1 MVDIWRYSSKN
12 NKNSSISVMKC
23 RMYERDPGNGQ
34 NRFSFYRRVE
44 IERDGHRFIEHVPYE
59 EGSIKQGVLW
69 LNKRDDQR
77 AIELFRKNALKRID
91 DLERL
96 IEGRKRFI
104 RDVHVKEDKN
114 AN

>member
-1 MVDIWRYSSKN
+1 MVDVWRYSSKN

-23 RMYERDPGNGQ
+23 RMYERDHGNDRNQ
-34 NRFSFYRRVE
+34 FSFYRRVE
-44 IERDGHRFIEHVPYE
+44 IERDGHRFIELIPYE

-69 LNKRDDQR
+69 LGKRDDQR
-77 AIELFRKNALKRID
+77 AIELFRKNALNRID

-104 RDVHVKEDKN
+104 RDVHIKEDKN
-114 AN
+114 AD

>member
-23 RMYERDPGNGQ
+23 RMYERDPGNDR

-44 IERDGHRFIEHVPYE
+44 IEKDGRRFIELVPYE

-69 LNKRDDQR
+69 LSKRDDQR
-77 AIELFRKNALKRID
+77 AIELFQKNALKRID

-96 IEGRKRFI
+96 IEGRKRFVH
-104 RDVHVKEDKN
+104 DVHVKEDKN
-114 AN
+114 AD